1 LKNAEQETRT
11 MPELLNIKVEEHIA
25 IVTLNNPPV
34 NVLGPQLLN
43 GMITEFNRLSAD
55 EQVRVIIL
63 TGAGER
69 AFCAGGDRRI
79 SATATPQALEYAFK
93 LGRTVYDTI
102 RNCAVPVIGAIN
114 GPAIGGGTA
123 LAASCDILIASERAV
138 FALPEVNVGMWP
150 QFRYLAR
157 LVPELKMRRMV
168 YTGQRL
174 TAHEMQR
181 FGSIECVVA
190 HEALMPTAMQLARE
204 IAEKNSFIVRLY
216 KKAINSAENLGVK
229 ESLPV
234 ELEYIRQLVELHDAR
249 KIRQSFQ
256 DKGI

>member
-1 LKNAEQETRT
+1 
-11 MPELLNIKVEEHIA
+11 MPELVNVKVEEHIA
-25 IVTLNNPPV
+25 IVTLNNPPL
-34 NVLGPQLLN
+34 NLLGPKILN
-43 GMITEFNRLSAD
+43 EMIVEFNRLSAD

-63 TGAGER
+63 TGAGDR
-69 AFCAGGDRRI
+69 AFCGGGDRRI
-79 SATATPQALEYAFK
+79 TAVVTPQTLEAGFL
-93 LGRTVYDTI
+93 LGRTMYDTI
-102 RNCAVPVIGAIN
+102 RDCAVPVIGAIN

-174 TAHEMQR
+174 TAQEMQR

-190 HEALMPTAMQLARE
+190 HEELMPTAMRLARE

-216 KKAINSAENLGVK
+216 KKALNSVENLGVK

-234 ELEYIRQLVELHDAR
+234 ELNYIRQLVELHDAQN
-249 KIRQSFQ
+249 IRQSFQ
-256 DKGI
+256 DKGTQT